1 MSIVLR
7 GEVEVERVL
16 RIQREREE
24 SGIAEKSSWRREFEE
39 KVIGREICRREV
51 RGRGMWRNA

>member
-1 MSIVLR
+1 MR